1 MKKYVK
7 TFLKSMGIVILLS
20 GSTPLSAWDSCICSW
35 ASCDPTIHYAM
46 SKERKSLS
54 DRLDDFIGV
63 IGANVLQTKNQ
74 IKIIDEE
81 TAGYLRLQARIKKE
95 AILLKK
101 SAYLSKKILKVSEK
115 RKP

>member
-20 GSTPLSAWDSCICSW
+20 GSTPLSACICSW